1 MKAEKQKKTVGVV
14 LAEAA
19 YGENGKRLT
28 LFTKE
33 LGLVTAFA
41 SGAKKAKSPLLA
53 GTQLFVFGNYE
64 LYRGKEAYTLTGA
77 DIIESFYG
85 LRSDLEL
92 TAYAAYLSELSLAF
106 LQDGIVGEELLRLIY
121 IGFEELVKGEIK
133 PAQIK
138 AAFAL
143 KLLAL
148 AGYTPE
154 LDVCVRC
161 GRKEELPF
169 FSAADGGVV
178 CPVCAVGAD
187 DALPAPV
194 RQAMAYVLTIP
205 AEKLFRFRLKP
216 EYEPVFFSL
225 MKKYT
230 DYYLDYPLK
239 SERFLQE
246 IGI

>member
-1 MKAEKQKKTVGVV
+1 MKAEKQNKTIGVV

-19 YGENGKRLT
+19 HGENGKRLT
-28 LFTKE
+28 LFTRD
-33 LGLVTAFA
+33 LGQVTAFA
-41 SGAKKAKSPLLA
+41 GGAKKAKSPLLA

-77 DIIESFYG
+77 EVIESFYG

-106 LQDGIVGEELLRLIY
+106 LQDGIVGEELLKLIY
-121 IGFEELVKGEIK
+121 IGFEELVKGEIR

-138 AAFAL
+138 AAFSL

-161 GRKEELPF
+161 GQGVELPF
-169 FSAADGGVV
+169 FSVLDGGAV
-178 CPVCAVGAD
+178 CQSCAGKGED
-187 DALPAPV
+187 WLPLPL
-194 RQAMAYVLTIP
+194 RQAMDYVLTMP
-205 AEKLFRFRLKP
+205 AERLFRFRLKP
-216 EYEPVFFSL
+216 EYEPDFFAL

-230 DYYLDYPLK
+230 EYYLDYPLK
-239 SERFLQE
+239 SERFLHE
-246 IGI
+246 LGL